1 MKPSNLLKI
10 ETLNDEWLDKDMVIL
25 HACFQILSDCIE
37 KENLFTGH
45 VDWTYD
51 DEHKNAKNE
60 IEDLYNWWNKRKVCN
75 YNSEDFQ
82 YEEDNQMLKKL
93 IEFRQYL
100 WT

>member
-45 VDWTYD
+45 VDWTFY

-60 IEDLYNWWNKRKVCN
+60 IEDLYNWWNKRKLDN
-75 YNSEDFQ
+75 NNLEDLQ
-82 YEEDNQMLKKL
+82 YEEDNKMLKKL

>member
-10 ETLNDEWLDKDMVIL
+10 ETLNDEWLDKDLVIL

-45 VDWTYD
+45 IDWTND
-51 DEHKNAKNE
+51 TEHQNAKNE
-60 IEDLYNWWNKRKVCN
+60 IENLYDWWNMRKIEN
-75 YNSEDFQ
+75 NELNENQ

-93 IEFRQYL
+93 IEYRKYL